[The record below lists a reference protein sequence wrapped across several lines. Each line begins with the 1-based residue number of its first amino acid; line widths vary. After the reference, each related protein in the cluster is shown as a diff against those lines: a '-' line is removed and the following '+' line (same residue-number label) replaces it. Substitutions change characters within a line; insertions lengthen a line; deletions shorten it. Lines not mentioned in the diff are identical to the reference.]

1 MDKRPQSIEKSMGW
15 TAAGIGRKK
24 KSSRSPSLRR
34 DLLEI
39 FIPYIL
45 ILGVIWTPR
54 PFQKWLWIV
63 AAAAVIIVT
72 IVSWPGL
79 DAMGIRR
86 KNFIRSFWI
95 VPAAMAADTAG
106 VAVAGHVH
114 TLYLHGGPLW
124 LLENYWLYAVW
135 ACAQQFLLQSF
146 FMVRFLR
153 VLPRA
158 WMAALAAALLFSMAH
173 LPSYI
178 LVPATICW
186 GFASC
191 LLFVRYRN
199 LYPLAIAHAILGI
212 MIAITIPGAV
222 DHNMRVGLGYLRY
235 NPHIHYH
242 HHLWM
247 HRSPQP

>member
-1 MDKRPQSIEKSMGW
+1 MDKRPQSIEKGMSRN
-15 TAAGIGRKK
+15 AAGVGRKK
-24 KSSRSPSLRR
+24 KSSRALGVRR

-39 FIPYIL
+39 FIPYAL

-63 AAAAVIIVT
+63 AAVVIVIVT

-95 VPAAMAADTAG
+95 VPVAMAAATAG
-106 VAVAGHVH
+106 VAVAGHLH
-114 TLYLHGGPLW
+114 TLHLHGGPLW

-135 ACAQQFLLQSF
+135 AGAQQFLLQSF

-153 VLPRA
+153 VLPRT

-173 LPSYI
+173 IPSYV
-178 LVPATICW
+178 LVPATLCW
-186 GFASC
+186 GFAAC

-212 MIAITIPGAV
+212 MIAITIPGTV

-235 NPHIHYH
+235 NPRIHYR